1 MEKFPEVHI
10 NRPADSDSLL
20 SEHKPQSPEPEV
32 EECCE
37 DNQVREIIADMGI
50 DLETIT
56 HLKSIRHTPSESSCA
71 HCKLVDKVKFLREGI
86 QKLNYE
92 IETTE
97 EILKTKRVQN
107 KDIKNVIDKIE
118 GTIET
123 TEISTDKYK
132 EGEVSNPGNC
142 TCTKQCRIM

>member
-1 MEKFPEVHI
+1 MEKFQDIHA
-10 NRPADSDSLL
+10 NRPEGSDSIL

-37 DNQVREIIADMGI
+37 DNQVREIIADMGL
-50 DLETIT
+50 DLESIT
-56 HLKSIRHTPSESSCA
+56 HLKSIRHTPSDSSCA
-71 HCKLVDKVKFLREGI
+71 HCKLVEKVKFLREGI

-97 EILKTKRVQN
+97 EILKTKKVQN
-107 KDIKNVIDKIE
+107 KDIKNVIDRIE

-123 TEISTDKYK
+123 TETSTDRHK
-132 EGEVSNPGNC
+132 ECDFTNPGNC
-142 TCTKQCRIM
+142 ACTKQCRVM